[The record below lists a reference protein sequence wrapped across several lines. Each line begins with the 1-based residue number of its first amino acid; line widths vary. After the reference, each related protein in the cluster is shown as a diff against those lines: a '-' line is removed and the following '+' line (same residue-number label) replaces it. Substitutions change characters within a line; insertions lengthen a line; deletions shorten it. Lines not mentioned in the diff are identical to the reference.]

1 MGPIGTTSPGNAYDS
16 RQAQQNISTEQA
28 AYNRS
33 VASAAGAVNQSG
45 ILGDNREVTFSV
57 DQSTHKPV
65 IRVLDANT
73 REVIDQW
80 PPEYLLQMAA
90 QTKLSERDS
99 G

>member
-1 MGPIGTTSPGNAYDS
+1 MGPIATSPGNTGAYDS
-16 RQAQQNISTEQA
+16 RQQNISTEQA

-73 REVIDQW
+73 KEVIDQW
-80 PPEYLLQMAA
+80 PPEYLLQMAE
-90 QTKLSERDS
+90 QTRLAERDS